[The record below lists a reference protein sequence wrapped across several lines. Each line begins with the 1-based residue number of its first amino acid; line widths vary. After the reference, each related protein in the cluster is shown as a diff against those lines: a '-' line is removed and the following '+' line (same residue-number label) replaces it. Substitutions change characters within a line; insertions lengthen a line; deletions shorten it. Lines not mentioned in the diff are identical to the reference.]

1 MDGRVHRRRAS
12 LLGTTVTSYVYVWQT
27 IAQAE
32 RGSSRARLRAGKKD
46 AVLGSFFA
54 VAVFWFILIAM
65 GATLGVHHLHA
76 NTAAD
81 AAQALRPL
89 AGNLAGGVFAV
100 GLLASA
106 LVALPVLIAT
116 TAYVTGA
123 QLERKR
129 GLSLKVCEAPLFYGA
144 LVTAAVLGTGLALS
158 GISPIRLLFIAG
170 IIGGIAT
177 PIGLALLLVVAGNHA
192 LMRGR
197 PVGRPLLVAGWF
209 VTTSIAALSVAFVAQ
224 QLTSVA

>member
-1 MDGRVHRRRAS
+1 
-12 LLGTTVTSYVYVWQT
+12 
-27 IAQAE
+27 
-32 RGSSRARLRAGKKD
+32 
-46 AVLGSFFA
+46 
-54 VAVFWFILIAM
+54 VFWFVLIAM
-65 GATLGVHHLHA
+65 GATLGVHHLRA
-76 NTAAD
+76 STAAD

-89 AGNLAGGVFAV
+89 AGKLAGGVFAI

-123 QLERKR
+123 NLERKR
-129 GLSLKVCEAPLFYGA
+129 GLSLRVREAPLFYGA
-144 LVTAAVLGTGLALS
+144 LVGAAVLGTGLALS

-177 PIGLALLLVVAGNHA
+177 PIGLSLLLVVAGNHT

-197 PVGRPLLVAGWF
+197 PVGRPLLVAGWI
-209 VTTSIAALSVAFVAQ
+209 VTTSIAALSVAFIAQ